1 MISLSRHV
9 TAQGKWLGTLHR
21 NDRLLFPDHLNTL
34 NPLNWTVPNIYTF
47 SRFCFFFLSFV
58 HTHYIQMFTLIGHFQ
73 KISLVVA
80 RTDKP
85 LVFILGECEPVIQ
98 S

>member
-9 TAQGKWLGTLHR
+9 TARGKRLEALLR
-21 NDRLLFPDHLNTL
+21 NDRLLFPDHLKTLNTL
-34 NPLNWTVPNIYTF
+34 GRAKHLHIFTF
-47 SRFCFFFLSFV
+47 FLFFFLSFV
-58 HTHYIQMFTLIGHFQ
+58 HTRKIQMFTLIEHFQ
-73 KISLVVA
+73 KISQVVA

>member
-9 TAQGKWLGTLHR
+9 TALGKWLESLHR

-34 NPLNWTVPNIYTF
+34 NPLNWAVHIFTF
-47 SRFCFFFLSFV
+47 FFFFLSFV
-58 HTHYIQMFTLIGHFQ
+58 HTRYIQMFTLIGHFQ
-73 KISLVVA
+73 KISQVVA

>member
-1 MISLSRHV
+1 
-9 TAQGKWLGTLHR
+9 
-21 NDRLLFPDHLNTL
+21 
-34 NPLNWTVPNIYTF
+34 
-47 SRFCFFFLSFV
+47 
-58 HTHYIQMFTLIGHFQ
+58 MFTLIGHFQ